1 MEEKIEKVEE
11 QKVEETPVEGKV
23 YEDGY
28 VVSICFSN
36 NRPYYFHTDN
46 PDIKKGMDV
55 VVETV
60 RGLELGHVVTDA
72 KDIKEFEEFKKEV
85 LFPVSSIHGILQ
97 LHRRLHRRMN

>member
-1 MEEKIEKVEE
+1 MADNKVEMEEKVEKVEVK
-11 QKVEETPVEGKV
+11 QEEVSEGKI

-46 PDIKKGMDV
+46 AEIKKGMDV

-60 RGLELGHVVTDA
+60 RGLELGHVVYDA
-72 KDIKEFEEFKKEV
+72 KDIKEFEEF
-85 LFPVSSIHGILQ
+85 
-97 LHRRLHRRMN
+97 